1 MSTKTN
7 KVVCGFTIEKKI
19 EVTPNT
25 AGGVKGRWAKICA
38 AMEAGDSVLVANSG
52 ERVSLASRINALQGY
67 KAVTRKEGDK
77 IRVWK
82 CVGENKTQNFIQ
94 D

>member
-1 MSTKTN
+1 MVL
-7 KVVCGFTIEKKI
+7 KVEGFTIEKGI
-19 EVTPNT
+19 EVSPNT
-25 AGGVKGRWAKICA
+25 AGGAKGRWARISA
-38 AMEAGDSVLVANSG
+38 AMEAGDSVLVANAS
-52 ERVSLASRINALQGY
+52 ERSSLAIRINDQPGH
-67 KAVTRKEGDK
+67 KAVTRKEGGK

>member
-1 MSTKTN
+1 MALN
-7 KVVCGFTIEKKI
+7 VEGFTIEKGI

-25 AGGVKGRWAKICA
+25 AGGAKGRWARICE
-38 AMEAGDSVLVANSG
+38 AMEAGDSVLVASAS
-52 ERVSLASRINALQGY
+52 ERSSLVIRINAQPGH
-67 KAVTRKEGDK
+67 KAVTRKEGNK

-82 CVGENKTQNFIQ
+82 CVGENKTQKFIQ